1 MKKIL
6 ELRDI
11 SYRYPDGTRALSGVS
26 IQISEGESIAIVG
39 PNGGGKSTL
48 LMILSALLPPSEG
61 EIWIFGEK
69 MDEKLIDN
77 AKKMFPLRKRL
88 GVMFQDP
95 DVQLFSATVFDDVAF
110 GPINS
115 GISGNNLKKMVIEAL
130 RYLGIEHLA
139 ERHPYELSGGEKRK
153 AALATAIVSDPEV
166 LIMDEPT
173 ADLDPESR
181 NEVVDVINR
190 FREAGKTVI
199 VATHDMEMVPEVA
212 DRAIVLNKCIIK
224 DGRIEDVLTDRQ
236 VMEMAGLER
245 PYSVRILEILK
256 KMGIN
261 ANFQLKGEEA
271 LKQLEEMLKNCR
283 ENHSL

>member
-6 ELRDI
+6 ELKDI
-11 SYRYPDGTRALSGVS
+11 SYRYPDGTGALSGVS
-26 IQISEGESIAIVG
+26 MEISEGESIAIVG

-48 LMILSALLPPSEG
+48 LMILSALVPPSEG

-88 GVMFQDP
+88 GIMFQDP

-110 GPINS
+110 GPINY
-115 GISGNNLKKMVIEAL
+115 GISGKNLKKMVMGAL

-153 AALATAIVSDPEV
+153 AALATTIVSDPEV

-190 FREAGKTVI
+190 FRETGKTVI

-212 DRAIVLNKCIIK
+212 GRVIVLNKSIMM
-224 DGRIEDVLTDRQ
+224 DGRIEDVLIDKE
-236 VMEMAGLER
+236 VMEKAGLER

-256 KMGIN
+256 KMGIPTED
-261 ANFQLKGEEA
+261 FPFKTEEA
-271 LKQLEEMLKNCR
+271 LKWMEHALSGHKED
-283 ENHSL
+283 